1 MVDSCVS
8 NILVVD
14 YGGVLGDHHQ
24 REKEEEL
31 ASLLDVSIDKCCKLI
46 SEKSVQ
52 GAKVREDKL
61 SEEEFWETVFHI
73 AGTRT
78 TEELSYSELTRL
90 WAETYKFNNEVY
102 NLLARVRQK
111 HPIGVL
117 TNIDRGRSRYLI
129 DEVGLLSKIDIY
141 LPSYSLKAIKPKIEL
156 WQQATEEIVNKFG
169 RNIEITYIDDRQT
182 HIDAC
187 SRFGWNGILFDNT
200 DHLETQLIDRKLI
213 V

>member
-31 ASLLDVSIDKCCKLI
+31 ASLLDVSRDECCKLI

-52 GAKVREDKL
+52 GAKVREDKI
-61 SEEEFWETVFHI
+61 SEKEFWETVFHI
-73 AGTRT
+73 AGTRKIDR
-78 TEELSYSELTRL
+78 LSYSQLTRL
-90 WAETYKFNNEVY
+90 WAETYNFNNKIY
-102 NLLARVRQK
+102 NLLARVRKK

-129 DEVGLLSKIDIY
+129 DEVGLLNKIDIY
-141 LPSYSLKAIKPKIEL
+141 LPSYRFKAIKPKAEL
-156 WQQATEEIVNKFG
+156 WLQATDEIVNKYG
-169 RNIEITYIDDRQT
+169 RNIKITYIDDRQT

-200 DHLETQLIDRKLI
+200 VHLEAQLIDKKLI
-213 V
+213 A